1 MLAKAFACLCLS
13 LSLVWA
19 APAPA
24 AKGAPPGSAA
34 DNPASQPAGKADA
47 RPEAKKPAMQARN
60 RLLISQPS
68 LARLQLAVRGQAWQ
82 WRLINNWSRAQ
93 ARQEMKPQDGP
104 NLALTALLATE
115 ADPDLARLAGK
126 LAVGAILK
134 IARYGVVQEPTAT
147 SLRDPQPD
155 TAAGARAGGP
165 SHALLADGA
174 GKTWRVQRISPNGVT
189 VESGGTPL
197 NKAFNPGEPYYL
209 LSDDL
214 DQANQWVGIVALG
227 LDWGREQFSPE
238 QQRAVAAWLVAQ
250 AKVFADRDGGCFDL
264 ASTRLLRLTALAG
277 LAARGLAPGGD
288 ELAMRAHLKLWT
300 ERLHPCLD
308 QLGVGGAWFGGT
320 GAGAEAGYNLLQTL
334 SAFDSSLNQRYWENN
349 AWLRDRL
356 AYLIQAWLPG
366 VLASPR
372 GGFRR
377 LGPDGDHLSD
387 PQDAFDLTRVQM
399 LYLLH
404 HRPDDPAAGY
414 AWVLTL
420 DRLAPRVLSDHLLF
434 EELLAFNPEPQLT
447 PLSLAPLQML
457 APAAGRAFSRS
468 DWSERGTWLSF
479 LCGPHFTETQHLDAG
494 SLLIYHQGLLL
505 PPGGAYDGPISPH
518 AQNYAIRSLAQNT
531 LIIYDPQEYSWYDMR
546 EGPQRKGMYVND
558 GGQRSFAQFDA
569 QGRPTGQAP
578 WTASGLESGP
588 APWQGLKQLYQ
599 GGTIETMMTMPRFC
613 YLRGNLTAAYDGST
627 HKAERVVRHLFH
639 LRPGGTDDSDAAEA
653 VVVVDDVVV
662 GQERAQVRFVVHSA
676 QKPELPPNLGALGPG
691 RWRGKQDHLLIKAG
705 PARLQVHCLLPN
717 EAMVN
722 LYGEVG
728 VADSWAGDR
737 NWPPRPPLTNPAP
750 WRAEFEAAQAS
761 GKQRPMINV
770 LLPSDAT
777 APAAPKLELLKSGQA
792 DLVGVVLRDPGWP
805 RVVAVRLGPPDPKAA
820 LSYPQPPGNTRHL
833 VAGLAPGQPYAVQV
847 KDGRVTL
854 APGKE
859 PGQVFTSSLAGA
871 LSFVLPATKE
881 E

>member
-1 MLAKAFACLCLS
+1 MLAKAFACFCLG
-13 LSLVWA
+13 LNLVWA

-24 AKGAPPGSAA
+24 AKAPAASAA
-34 DNPASQPAGKADA
+34 AQKPDAKPAAK
-47 RPEAKKPAMQARN
+47 PEAKKPAIPARN
-60 RLLISQPS
+60 RLLISQAG
-68 LARLQLAVRGQAWQ
+68 LERLQLAVRGQAWQ

-93 ARQEMKPQDGP
+93 ARQEMKPHDAP

-115 ADPDLARLAGK
+115 ADPDLSRLAGK
-126 LAVGAILK
+126 LAVGAALK
-134 IARYGVVQEPTAT
+134 VARYGVVQEPTTT

-155 TAAGARAGGP
+155 TAGGARAGGP
-165 SHALLADGA
+165 SHALLADGT

-189 VESGGTPL
+189 VEPGGTPL

-209 LSDDL
+209 LSEDL
-214 DQANQWVGIVALG
+214 DQANQWVGIVAMC
-227 LDWGREQFSPE
+227 LDWGREQFSPD

-250 AKVFADRDGGCFDL
+250 ARVFTDRDGGCFDL

-300 ERLHPCLD
+300 ERMHPCLD

-320 GAGAEAGYNLLQTL
+320 GAGAEAGYNILQAL
-334 SAFDSSLNQRYWENN
+334 AAFDSTLNQRYWENN

-356 AYLIQAWLPG
+356 SYLLQAWLPG

-377 LGPDGDHLSD
+377 LGPDGDRLID

-399 LYLLH
+399 LQLLQ
-404 HRPDDPAAGY
+404 HRRDDPAAGF
-414 AWVLTL
+414 AWVMLL

-434 EELLAFNPEPQLT
+434 EELLAFSPEPQLV
-447 PLSLAPLQML
+447 PLSLAPLQLL
-457 APAAGRAFSRS
+457 APSAGRAFSRS
-468 DWSERGTWLSF
+468 DWSERSTWLSF

-505 PPGGAYDGPISPH
+505 PPGGVYDGPATPH
-518 AQNYAIRSLAQNT
+518 AVNYGIRSLAQNT
-531 LIIYDPQEYSWYDMR
+531 LSIYDPQEYSWYDMR

-569 QGRPTGQAP
+569 QGRPTSQAP
-578 WTASGLESGP
+578 WSASGLDSGP
-588 APWQGLKQLYQ
+588 APWQGLKELYQ

-639 LRPGGTDDSDAAEA
+639 LRPGGTDDADAAEA
-653 VVVVDDVVV
+653 VVVVDDVVL
-662 GQERAQVRFVVHSA
+662 GQERAQVRFVLHSA
-676 QKPELPPNLGALGPG
+676 QKPEMPVTLGALGPG
-691 RWRGKQDHLLIKAG
+691 RWRGKQDHLVIKAG
-705 PARLQVHCLLPN
+705 PARLQVHCLLPV

-737 NWPPRPPLTNPAP
+737 NWPPRPPLTNSAP
-750 WRAEFEAAQAS
+750 WRTEFEAAHAG
-761 GKQRPMINV
+761 GKQRPMVNV
-770 LLPSDAT
+770 LLPADAT
-777 APAAPKLELLKSGQA
+777 APAAPKLELLDTGA
-792 DLVGVVLRDPGWP
+792 PGLVGVVLHDPGWP
-805 RVVAVRLGPPDPKAA
+805 RVLVVRLGAPDPKAT
-820 LSYPQPPGNTRHL
+820 LSYPQPKGNTRHL
-833 VAGLAPGQPYAVQV
+833 VAGLAPGQPYAVQAIN
-847 KDGRVTL
+847 GRVTMT
-854 APGKE
+854 PGKA
-859 PGQVFTSSLAGA
+859 PGQVLTSSLAGA
-871 LSFVLPATKE
+871 LSFVLAE
-881 E
+881 NQAE